1 MGFRRGAF
9 AGFPSHFLQED
20 WWTLKKLHLESV
32 TMLITEQPC
41 PSPQLLQST
50 PDRRQE
56 DSGIDFPKLLVS
68 TVDFESERT
77 RTLGLSFERVSPVN
91 VTLAFEAQRSKAAC
105 DQCWGRGDGV
115 IKSGFGFVGVGMG
128 AHDTKNEENKAYG
141 EQNQNQPAL
150 KAAAMMPQLQDD
162 ADLNMICRAFSGLRL
177 SELDRIFQR
186 TQFPNVFVRK
196 ELGVSVNVEAEAEPG
211 EPEDEVSE

>member
-1 MGFRRGAF
+1 MDHPPKFEHTDSSYQSLGVDA
-9 AGFPSHFLQED
+9 S
-20 WWTLKKLHLESV
+20 LEG
-32 TMLITEQPC
+32 T
-41 PSPQLLQST
+41 
-50 PDRRQE
+50 
-56 DSGIDFPKLLVS
+56 K
-68 TVDFESERT
+68 
-77 RTLGLSFERVSPVN
+77 
-91 VTLAFEAQRSKAAC
+91 
-105 DQCWGRGDGV
+105 
-115 IKSGFGFVGVGMG
+115 GVGMG